1 MPAERVLVDTNVFV
15 YATDSASP
23 HSPAASTFLDAVAAG
38 RFHGCVTLQVLLE
51 FVSVVT
57 NPKRVA
63 TVRTPEEAWAV
74 ADKIAASFTVLAP
87 PDDLYARTSALAQSL
102 KLARGH
108 VFDLAIALTA
118 LNANVTTVWTFD
130 VSVFTRVP
138 GMTAHTPGA
147 PAEASASEKST

>member
-1 MPAERVLVDTNVFV
+1 MSAERVLVDTNVFV

-23 HSPAASTFLDAVAAG
+23 HCPAASGFLDFIATG
-38 RFHGCVTLQVLLE
+38 NFHGCVTPQVLLE

-63 TVRTPEEAWAV
+63 TVRTAEEAWDV
-74 ADKIAASFTVLAP
+74 ADKIAASFTVLPP
-87 PDDLYARTSALAQSL
+87 PDDLYARTSALGHSL
-102 KLARGH
+102 NLARGH
-108 VFDLAIALTA
+108 VFDLAIAVTA
-118 LNANVTTVWTFD
+118 LHSNVTTVWTFD

-147 PAEASASEKST
+147 PSEVTGEKAP